1 MTLHKLIILASTLVT
16 AGGGV
21 GFVLYYYTSK
31 LKQIGSKI
39 TDRDIVELA
48 KQNNGKITPALVCEH
63 FDVSLSD
70 AKIKLDSLTMSGV
83 ISTHYDWNDWSGITY
98 MIKGYENSS
107 NASINLPKSNSKMAL
122 TDAEVIRLAIA
133 MGGSLTPSA
142 LCFKA
147 DISVDAAKAKLEELY
162 QKEIF
167 ELQVADNG
175 TYLYVLVDKNLLGQ

>member
-1 MTLHKLIILASTLVT
+1 MELHKLIILASTLVT

-21 GFVLYYYTSK
+21 GFTLYYYTSK

-83 ISTHYDWNDWSGITY
+83 ISTHYDWNDWSGTTY
-98 MIKGYENSS
+98 MIKGYEKGN
-107 NASINLPKSNSKMAL
+107 NPSINLPKTHSKIAL
-122 TDAEVIRLAIA
+122 TDAEVIRLAVA

-162 QKEIF
+162 KKEIF

-175 TYLYVLVDKNLLGQ
+175 TYLYVLVDKKLLG